1 MGAVL
6 AAVMFAAIAASGCD
20 TSGTDAD
27 GGGGAGPTDTEQ
39 RAAAVGKMHDA
50 LAADLQDLVDA
61 AGAIQ
66 SAAPTPPDRGWDA
79 ALDEA
84 QIDAMRASW
93 IKARTAY
100 EHIEGA
106 LAPLFPN
113 IDYAIDA
120 RYDDFLT
127 DLIPDGDPDLFD
139 DEGVTGMHAIERV
152 LFSDMVPANVVEL
165 ETSLPGYV
173 AAAFPAT
180 AADAASFKAKL
191 CARLVA
197 DVKDLQTQWQPAN
210 IDASIAF
217 AGLVSLMNEQLEK
230 VQKASSGEEESRYSQ
245 RTMADL
251 RDNLEGTKKA
261 YAAFQPWL
269 LSKKSADPT
278 RDGATIDEAIRA
290 GFAKL
295 DAAYANVADASIP
308 TPPSTWSAE
317 NPTAADLMTAF
328 GKLYQAVDAAVDPAD
343 ATSVVSQM
351 NNAAKTLGLMT
362 F

>member
-1 MGAVL
+1 MRAALGVVMLAV
-6 AAVMFAAIAASGCD
+6 AAASGCD
-20 TSGTDAD
+20 GGGTDAD
-27 GGGGAGPTDTEQ
+27 GGGGSGPTDAEQ

-66 SAAPTPPDRGWDA
+66 SSAPTPPDRGWDA

-100 EHIEGA
+100 EHVEGA

-113 IDYAIDA
+113 VDYAIDA
-120 RYDDFLT
+120 RYDDFLA
-127 DLIPDGDPDLFD
+127 DLIGEGDPDLFD

-152 LFSDMVPANVVEL
+152 LFSDMIPPNVVAL

-180 AADAASFKAKL
+180 AAEAASFKAKL
-191 CARLVA
+191 CAKLVA
-197 DVKDLQTQWQPAN
+197 DVKDLQAQWQPAN

-251 RDNLEGTKKA
+251 RDNLAGTKIA

-269 LSKKSADPT
+269 LSKKSSDPT
-278 RDGATIDEAIRA
+278 RDGATIDAAILA
-290 GFAKL
+290 GLAKL
-295 DAAYANVADASIP
+295 EAAYAKVADASIP
-308 TPPSTWSAE
+308 TPPDTWSAE

-328 GKLYQAVDAAVDPAD
+328 GQLFQAVDAAVDPVDPA
-343 ATSVVSQM
+343 SVVSQM